1 MANWIECEGGDW
13 INTELVA
20 TVKFVS
26 AKQNGRWRVHFYDEK
41 GGLAGALEEVNK
53 LDLREAL
60 GGVLDPLAPKAQA

>member
-41 GGLAGALEEVNK
+41 GGLAGALEEVSVNA
-53 LDLREAL
+53 LHLWLPWRPAL
-60 GGVLDPLAPKAQA
+60 GD